1 MILTE
6 TGEIGVH
13 AGDRVHVLRPS
24 LYAMS
29 QIGEPAQ
36 IVEIYAAVMTEGLQG
51 KASADQFGEALAII
65 HACADADVSD
75 LFGQFYFSEHR
86 QRFIYRRG
94 LADPKDVLILARSL
108 LRHGITGVLPP
119 LPRKA
124 GSEEEYSAEFVA
136 RDYVALAIA
145 HLGMSEREAWAMT
158 MTGLVSALRAKFPQ
172 PESQGPGAKAPS
184 KEQHA
189 ATEAWFDKIEAKR
202 KARNQSGV

>member
-36 IVEIYAAVMTEGLQG
+36 IVEIYATVMTEGLQG
-51 KASADQFGEALAII
+51 KAATDQFGEALAII
-65 HACADADVSD
+65 HACADADISD

-86 QRFIYRRG
+86 QRFIYRHG
-94 LADPKDVLILARSL
+94 LADPKDVLILARAL

-119 LPRKA
+119 LPRRDD
-124 GSEEEYSAEFVA
+124 SEPEYSAEFVA
-136 RDYVALAIA
+136 RDYVALAMA

-158 MTGLVSALRAKFPQ
+158 MTGLVSALRAKFP
-172 PESQGPGAKAPS
+172 PTESQAPGAKAPT
-184 KEQHA
+184 KAQHE
-189 ATEAWFDKIEAKR
+189 ATEAWFERIEAKR
-202 KARNQSGV
+202 KARH